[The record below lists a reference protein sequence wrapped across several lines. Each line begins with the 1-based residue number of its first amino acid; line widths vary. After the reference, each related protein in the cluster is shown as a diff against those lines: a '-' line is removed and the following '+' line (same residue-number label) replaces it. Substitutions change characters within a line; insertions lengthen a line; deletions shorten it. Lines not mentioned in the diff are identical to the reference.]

1 VTSRDVHG
9 DATLLMK
16 QAGQRYTPVR
26 RTIVEVMVNSSTPLT
41 IGDLLDQ
48 LTEIPQSSLYRNL
61 AVLEQ
66 AEVVV
71 RVKTS
76 GDAGRYELSERL
88 AGHHHHL
95 ICSRC
100 GAMKDIVVPSSME
113 KRLDES
119 LHEIAKS
126 EGYAMQHHRLD
137 VVGVCKKCR

>member
-1 VTSRDVHG
+1 
-9 DATLLMK
+9 MK

-66 AEVVV
+66 AGVVV
-71 RVKTS
+71 RVRTS
-76 GDAGRYELSERL
+76 GDTGRYELSERL

-100 GAMKDIVVPSSME
+100 GAMKDIVVPSNME

>member
-1 VTSRDVHG
+1 
-9 DATLLMK
+9 MK
-16 QAGQRYTPVR
+16 QTGQRYTPVR

>member
-1 VTSRDVHG
+1 
-9 DATLLMK
+9 MK

-71 RVKTS
+71 RLKTS
-76 GDAGRYELSERL
+76 GDTGRYELSERL

-100 GAMKDIVVPSSME
+100 GAMKDIVVPSNME

>member
-1 VTSRDVHG
+1 
-9 DATLLMK
+9 MK

-76 GDAGRYELSERL
+76 GDTGRYELSERL

-100 GAMKDIVVPSSME
+100 GAMKDIVVPSNME

>member
-1 VTSRDVHG
+1 
-9 DATLLMK
+9 MK

>member
-1 VTSRDVHG
+1 MTSRDVHG

>member
-1 VTSRDVHG
+1 
-9 DATLLMK
+9 MK

-66 AEVVV
+66 AGVVV
-71 RVKTS
+71 RVRTS
-76 GDAGRYELSERL
+76 GDTGRYELSERL

>member
-76 GDAGRYELSERL
+76 GDTGRYELSERL

-100 GAMKDIVVPSSME
+100 GAMKDIVVPSNME

>member
-1 VTSRDVHG
+1 MTTRDVHG
-9 DATLLMK
+9 DAALLMK

-26 RTIVEVMVNSSTPLT
+26 RTIVEVMVKSSTPLT
-41 IGDLLDQ
+41 IGDLLDR
-48 LTEIPQSSLYRNL
+48 LSNIPQSSLYRNL

-66 AEVVV
+66 AEVVE

-76 GDAGRYELSERL
+76 GDTGRYELSERL

-95 ICSRC
+95 ICSQC
-100 GAMKDIVVPSSME
+100 GEMKDIIVPATME
-113 KRLDES
+113 KRLDDS

-126 EGYAMQHHRLD
+126 EGYDMQHHRLD